1 MEMDWAINA
10 ASNMTEKY
18 SNESSFI
25 ILLTYLGLLFRRTK
39 KITLWMGFQY
49 LIIEENILILWKTFI
64 ILSIFIV
71 IICLNMY
78 SLARYWIPQRKHHFL
93 FFFSIL
99 EYGIRYPTHEWS
111 IFFFQMHD
119 YSVKHK
125 IIYNSLNYL

>member
-49 LIIEENILILWKTFI
+49 LIIEENILIL
-64 ILSIFIV
+64 
-71 IICLNMY
+71 
-78 SLARYWIPQRKHHFL
+78 
-93 FFFSIL
+93 
-99 EYGIRYPTHEWS
+99 
-111 IFFFQMHD
+111 
-119 YSVKHK
+119 
-125 IIYNSLNYL
+125 